1 MKGLQ
6 LVWTSPPCMSPCK
19 FVTSDVHFRM
29 NVYAMASYI
38 VIQRIYNLIMFYEVW
53 NLGRN
58 AGIKSQILRCFHMIQ
73 PQKCS
78 LHFFSPQLSARAAA
92 IYRIF

>member
-38 VIQRIYNLIMFYEVW
+38 VIQRIYNLIMFYEV
-53 NLGRN
+53 
-58 AGIKSQILRCFHMIQ
+58 
-73 PQKCS
+73 
-78 LHFFSPQLSARAAA
+78 
-92 IYRIF
+92 